1 MNEYFIDTGEYLEH
15 HGIKGQRWG
24 VRKKRETSGRRRLSG
39 SKTNSSSSAIPIDA
53 IQALRKKRN
62 AQRIARFKA
71 KEAKAKEQLK
81 VTTAKNKAKA
91 AKANLK
97 AAKKNKATTVNSEE
111 LKKMTVDEQKQA
123 ILKQRSGKALYKN
136 ADLFTTDELA
146 QATRRLKL
154 EKELRDIDPKQK
166 TKGELFL
173 EKTKSIDDSMKTVT
187 NAINTGASMY
197 NTINKYFGDGKTLE
211 EKLRGSANN
220 TKEENEKKK
229 DKKD

>member
-24 VRKKRETSGRRRLSG
+24 VRKKRETSGRRRSG
-39 SKTNSSSSAIPIDA
+39 TSKQSASDIIKSIKTKQNA
-53 IQALRKKRN
+53 RK
-62 AQRIARFKA
+62 IAKFKA
-71 KEAKAKEQLK
+71 EEARAKERLK
-81 VTTAKNKAKA
+81 VTTAKNKAKV

-97 AAKKNKATTVNSEE
+97 AAKKNKATTINSEE

-146 QATRRLKL
+146 AAIRRLQL
-154 EKELRDIDPKQK
+154 ENTLRDIDPKQK
-166 TKGELFL
+166 SKGEQYLDKAKKL
-173 EKTKSIDDSMKTVT
+173 NDTMNTVT
-187 NAINTGASMY
+187 NTIESGAKLY
-197 NTINKYFGDGKTLE
+197 QTINKYL
-211 EKLRGSANN
+211 GSD
-220 TKEENEKKK
+220 TSDEKKK

>member
-24 VRKKRETSGRRRLSG
+24 VRKKRDTSGRKRFSG
-39 SKTNSSSSAIPIDA
+39 SASAT
-53 IQALRKKRN
+53 IQSLRNKRN
-62 AQRIARFKA
+62 AQKIARFKA

-91 AKANLK
+91 AEANLK

-123 ILKQRSGKALYKN
+123 ILKQRSGKAIYKN

-146 QATRRLKL
+146 AATRRLQL
-154 EKELRDIDPKQK
+154 EKTLRDIDPKQK
-166 TKGELFL
+166 SKGEQYLD
-173 EKTKSIDDSMKTVT
+173 KAKKINDTMTTVT
-187 NAINTGASMY
+187 NTIESGAKLYKTVS
-197 NTINKYFGDGKTLE
+197 KYL
-211 EKLRGSANN
+211 GSD
-220 TKEENEKKK
+220 TSDEKKK
-229 DKKD
+229 EKKD

>member
-24 VRKKRETSGRRRLSG
+24 VRKKRETSGGKRFNK
-39 SKTNSSSSAIPIDA
+39 SKTSTSSSASAA
-53 IQALRKKRN
+53 IRSLRDKRN
-62 AQRIARFKA
+62 AQKIAKFKA

-81 VTTAKNKAKA
+81 ITTAKNKAKV

-123 ILKQRSGKALYKN
+123 ILKQRSGKAIYKN

-146 QATRRLKL
+146 AATRRLQL
-154 EKELRDIDPKQK
+154 EKTLRDIDPKQK
-166 TKGELFL
+166 SKGEQYL
-173 EKTKSIDDSMKTVT
+173 EKAKKINDTMTTVT
-187 NAINTGASMY
+187 NTIESGAKLY
-197 NTINKYFGDGKTLE
+197 QTINKYLGTETSDAK
-211 EKLRGSANN
+211 K
-220 TKEENEKKK
+220 KEKK
-229 DKKD
+229 D

>member
-15 HGIKGQRWG
+15 HGVKGQRWG
-24 VRKKRETSGRRRLSG
+24 VRKKRDTSGRRRPSA
-39 SKTNSSSSAIPIDA
+39 SKSSAADFIKNIKA
-53 IQALRKKRN
+53 KQNARK
-62 AQRIARFKA
+62 IAKFKA
-71 KEAKAKEQLK
+71 EEARAKERLK

-97 AAKKNKATTVNSEE
+97 AAKKNKATTINSEE

-146 QATRRLKL
+146 AATRRLQL
-154 EKELRDIDPKQK
+154 EKTLRDIDPKQK
-166 TKGELFL
+166 SKGELFL
-173 EKTKSIDDSMKTVT
+173 EKTKSVDDSMKTVI
-187 NAINTGASMY
+187 NAVNTGANMY

-220 TKEENEKKK
+220 TKKEDEKKK
-229 DKKD
+229 ED

>member
-24 VRKKRETSGRRRLSG
+24 VRKKRDTSGGKRFSGPKINSG
-39 SKTNSSSSAIPIDA
+39 SSASAA
-53 IQALRKKRN
+53 IQSLRNKRN

-81 VTTAKNKAKA
+81 VITAKNKAKA

-97 AAKKNKATTVNSEE
+97 TAKKNKATTVNSEE

-123 ILKQRSGKALYKN
+123 ILKQRSGKAIYKN

-146 QATRRLKL
+146 AATRRLQL
-154 EKELRDIDPKQK
+154 EKTLRDIDPKQK
-166 TKGELFL
+166 SKGEQYLDKAKKL
-173 EKTKSIDDSMKTVT
+173 NDTMTTVT
-187 NAINTGASMY
+187 NTIESGAKLYKTVS
-197 NTINKYFGDGKTLE
+197 KYL
-211 EKLRGSANN
+211 GS
-220 TKEENEKKK
+220 EVPEEKKK
-229 DKKD
+229 EKKD

>member
-15 HGIKGQRWG
+15 HGVKGQRWG
-24 VRKKRETSGRRRLSG
+24 VRKKR
-39 SKTNSSSSAIPIDA
+39 KSASAA
-53 IQALRKKRN
+53 IQSLRNKRD
-62 AQRIARFKA
+62 AQKIARFKT
-71 KEAKAKEQLK
+71 KESRAKEQLK

-111 LKKMTVDEQKQA
+111 LQKMTVDEQKQA
-123 ILKQRSGKALYKN
+123 ILKQRSGKAIYKN

-146 QATRRLKL
+146 AATRRLQL
-154 EKELRDIDPKQK
+154 EKTLREIDPKQK
-166 TKGELFL
+166 SKGELFL
-173 EKTKSIDDSMKTVT
+173 EKTKSVNDSMKTVT
-187 NAINTGASMY
+187 NAIDTGVSMY

-220 TKEENEKKK
+220 TKKEDEKKK
-229 DKKD
+229 D

>member
-15 HGIKGQRWG
+15 HGVKGQRWG
-24 VRKKRETSGRRRLSG
+24 VRKKRETSGRKRSG
-39 SKTNSSSSAIPIDA
+39 TSKQSAADIIKSIKA
-53 IQALRKKRN
+53 KQNARK
-62 AQRIARFKA
+62 IAKFKA
-71 KEAKAKEQLK
+71 EEARAKERLK

-97 AAKKNKATTVNSEE
+97 AAKKNKATTINSEE

-146 QATRRLKL
+146 AATRRLQL
-154 EKELRDIDPKQK
+154 EKTLREIDPKQK
-166 TKGELFL
+166 SKGELFL
-173 EKTKSIDDSMKTVT
+173 EKTKSVDDSMKTVI
-187 NAINTGASMY
+187 NAVNTGANMY

-220 TKEENEKKK
+220 TKKEDEKKK
-229 DKKD
+229 ED